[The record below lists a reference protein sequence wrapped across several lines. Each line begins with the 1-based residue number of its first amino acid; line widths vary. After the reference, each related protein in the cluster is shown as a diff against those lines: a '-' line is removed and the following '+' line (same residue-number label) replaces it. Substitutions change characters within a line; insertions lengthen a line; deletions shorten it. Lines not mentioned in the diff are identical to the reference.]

1 MMDMRVLMP
10 FDVYQRGEIL
20 RGVGG
25 GVADIFIRRG
35 LAEKF
40 IQKETLETA
49 TIQRQHRSA
58 DQPLLRRGK
67 K

>member
-40 IQKETLETA
+40 IEKETLETA
-49 TIQRQHRSA
+49 TLKTQHRSA